1 MEVPLPESTWPKEKN
16 TKTENNLRLIYFR
29 SKYICKGE
37 KIMGFRLQINFS
49 DGESMLIDDVFET
62 EEDANAEYEVWLEI

>member
-1 MEVPLPESTWPKEKN
+1 MPESTWPKEKN

-29 SKYICKGE
+29 SKYIDKVE

-49 DGESMLIDDVFET
+49 DGESMLVDDVFET

>member
-1 MEVPLPESTWPKEKN
+1 
-16 TKTENNLRLIYFR
+16 
-29 SKYICKGE
+29 
-37 KIMGFRLQINFS
+37 MGFRLQINFS